1 MPKKIAHV
9 DFSPLPNCRRERFG
23 LAQLHQLSGRVG
35 RGQYES
41 WCFLVAKPNERLRLL
56 TQTSDGFK
64 IAEKDMELRGPGELF
79 GERQSG
85 VLSTG
90 LSMLAGDTQLLK
102 ITHDE
107 ARALMKRPD
116 SEETRQVADL
126 ARRTVLRNLENVALN

>member
-1 MPKKIAHV
+1 
-9 DFSPLPNCRRERFG
+9 
-23 LAQLHQLSGRVG
+23 
-35 RGQYES
+35 
-41 WCFLVAKPNERLRLL
+41 
-56 TQTSDGFK
+56 
-64 IAEKDMELRGPGELF
+64 MELRGPGELF

-116 SEETRQVADL
+116 SEETRQVAAL

>member
-1 MPKKIAHV
+1 MLFRSV
-9 DFSPLPNCRRERFG
+9 SRRSRSF
-23 LAQLHQLSGRVG
+23 GRVG

-41 WCFLVAKPNERLRLL
+41 WCFLVAEPNERLRLL

-116 SEETRQVADL
+116 IEETRQVAAL